1 MLTDDADYRQI
12 TQCPDS
18 RSLSRNWLGE
28 LKRVI
33 LPKKTNV
40 YKKKVNHFKLSTSK
54 KHVLFI

>member
-1 MLTDDADYRQI
+1 MKCEILADDADYRQI

-33 LPKKTNV
+33 LPKKRMFTR
-40 YKKKVNHFKLSTSK
+40 KR
-54 KHVLFI
+54 